1 MRLFLKKKR
10 RDSVQQL
17 QLNLA
22 NDGEIALDPVVEEQL
37 VKLMAEMMLAV
48 VLRGKE
54 TGDDHRS
61 TESHIAASGAQS
73 GGVFAA
79 VFAQTGS
86 REPPE
91 PASSI
96 CAS

>member
-10 RDSVQQL
+10 KDSVQQL

-22 NDGEIALDPVVEEQL
+22 SDGEIAMDPVVEEQL

-54 TGDDHRS
+54 TDDDHRS
-61 TESHIAASGAQS
+61 T
-73 GGVFAA
+73 
-79 VFAQTGS
+79 
-86 REPPE
+86 
-91 PASSI
+91 
-96 CAS
+96 

>member
-10 RDSVQQL
+10 KDNVQQL

-22 NDGEIALDPVVEEQL
+22 SDDELALDPIVEEQL
-37 VKLMAEMMLAV
+37 IKLMAEMMLAV

-61 TESHIAASGAQS
+61 T
-73 GGVFAA
+73 
-79 VFAQTGS
+79 
-86 REPPE
+86 
-91 PASSI
+91 
-96 CAS
+96 

>member
-22 NDGEIALDPVVEEQL
+22 SDGEIALDPVVEEQL
-37 VKLMAEMMLAV
+37 VKLMAEMMLAL

-54 TGDDHRS
+54 TDDDR
-61 TESHIAASGAQS
+61 
-73 GGVFAA
+73 
-79 VFAQTGS
+79 
-86 REPPE
+86 
-91 PASSI
+91 
-96 CAS
+96 

>member
-22 NDGEIALDPVVEEQL
+22 SEGEIALDPIVEEQL

-61 TESHIAASGAQS
+61 T
-73 GGVFAA
+73 
-79 VFAQTGS
+79 
-86 REPPE
+86 
-91 PASSI
+91 
-96 CAS
+96 

>member
-10 RDSVQQL
+10 RDNVQQL

-22 NDGEIALDPVVEEQL
+22 SDGQIALDPVVEEQL

-54 TGDDHRS
+54 TDDDHRS
-61 TESHIAASGAQS
+61 T
-73 GGVFAA
+73 
-79 VFAQTGS
+79 
-86 REPPE
+86 
-91 PASSI
+91 
-96 CAS
+96 

>member
-10 RDSVQQL
+10 RDNVQQL
-17 QLNLA
+17 QLKLA
-22 NDGEIALDPVVEEQL
+22 SDDELALDPIVEEQL

-61 TESHIAASGAQS
+61 T
-73 GGVFAA
+73 
-79 VFAQTGS
+79 
-86 REPPE
+86 
-91 PASSI
+91 
-96 CAS
+96 

>member
-22 NDGEIALDPVVEEQL
+22 SDGEIVLDPVVEEQL

-54 TGDDHRS
+54 TDDDHRS
-61 TESHIAASGAQS
+61 T
-73 GGVFAA
+73 
-79 VFAQTGS
+79 
-86 REPPE
+86 
-91 PASSI
+91 
-96 CAS
+96 

>member
-22 NDGEIALDPVVEEQL
+22 SDGEIALDPGVEEQL

-61 TESHIAASGAQS
+61 T
-73 GGVFAA
+73 
-79 VFAQTGS
+79 
-86 REPPE
+86 
-91 PASSI
+91 
-96 CAS
+96 

>member
-1 MRLFLKKKR
+1 MRLFLKKQR

-22 NDGEIALDPVVEEQL
+22 SDDEIALDPIVEEQL

-61 TESHIAASGAQS
+61 T
-73 GGVFAA
+73 
-79 VFAQTGS
+79 
-86 REPPE
+86 
-91 PASSI
+91 
-96 CAS
+96 

>member
-10 RDSVQQL
+10 RDNVQQL

-22 NDGEIALDPVVEEQL
+22 SDGQIALDPVVEEQL

-54 TGDDHRS
+54 AGDDHRS
-61 TESHIAASGAQS
+61 T
-73 GGVFAA
+73 
-79 VFAQTGS
+79 
-86 REPPE
+86 
-91 PASSI
+91 
-96 CAS
+96 

>member
-22 NDGEIALDPVVEEQL
+22 SDDEIALDPVVEEQL

-48 VLRGKE
+48 VLRRKE
-54 TGDDHRS
+54 TDDDHRS
-61 TESHIAASGAQS
+61 T
-73 GGVFAA
+73 
-79 VFAQTGS
+79 
-86 REPPE
+86 
-91 PASSI
+91 
-96 CAS
+96 

>member
-10 RDSVQQL
+10 KDSVQQL

-22 NDGEIALDPVVEEQL
+22 SDGESALDPVVEEQV

-54 TGDDHRS
+54 TDDDHRS
-61 TESHIAASGAQS
+61 T
-73 GGVFAA
+73 
-79 VFAQTGS
+79 
-86 REPPE
+86 
-91 PASSI
+91 
-96 CAS
+96 

>member
-22 NDGEIALDPVVEEQL
+22 SDGKIALDPIVEEQL

-48 VLRGKE
+48 LRGKE
-54 TGDDHRS
+54 TDDDHRS
-61 TESHIAASGAQS
+61 T
-73 GGVFAA
+73 
-79 VFAQTGS
+79 
-86 REPPE
+86 
-91 PASSI
+91 
-96 CAS
+96 

>member
-22 NDGEIALDPVVEEQL
+22 SDGEIAMDPVVEEQL

-54 TGDDHRS
+54 TDDDHRS
-61 TESHIAASGAQS
+61 T
-73 GGVFAA
+73 
-79 VFAQTGS
+79 
-86 REPPE
+86 
-91 PASSI
+91 
-96 CAS
+96 

>member
-22 NDGEIALDPVVEEQL
+22 SDGEIALDPVVEEQV

-54 TGDDHRS
+54 TDDDHRS
-61 TESHIAASGAQS
+61 T
-73 GGVFAA
+73 
-79 VFAQTGS
+79 
-86 REPPE
+86 
-91 PASSI
+91 
-96 CAS
+96 

>member
-10 RDSVQQL
+10 DNVQQL

-22 NDGEIALDPVVEEQL
+22 SDDELALDPIVEEQL

-61 TESHIAASGAQS
+61 T
-73 GGVFAA
+73 
-79 VFAQTGS
+79 
-86 REPPE
+86 
-91 PASSI
+91 
-96 CAS
+96 

>member
-22 NDGEIALDPVVEEQL
+22 SDGEIALDPVVEEQL

-48 VLRGKE
+48 ALRGKE
-54 TGDDHRS
+54 TDDDHRS
-61 TESHIAASGAQS
+61 T
-73 GGVFAA
+73 
-79 VFAQTGS
+79 
-86 REPPE
+86 
-91 PASSI
+91 
-96 CAS
+96 